1 MASRQDASTGQIVSE
16 ESELGSDEFHLKVY
30 APYKVYFEGV
40 VKSVSA
46 LNQTGPFDVLAQHHN
61 FITLLSPYTL
71 KIHTADNKDRQIDIS
86 KGIMQV
92 KDNDVVVFLD
102 V

>member
-16 ESELGSDEFHLKVY
+16 KSELASDEFHLKVY
-30 APYKVYFEGV
+30 APYKLYFEGI
-40 VKSVSA
+40 VKSISA
-46 LNQTGPFDVLAQHHN
+46 LNQTGPFDVLAHHHN
-61 FITLLSPYTL
+61 FITLLSPYIL
-71 KIHTADNKDRQIDIS
+71 KIRTADNKERQIEIT

-92 KDNDVVVFLD
+92 KDNDVIVFLD